1 MSKELL
7 NNEHY
12 NIIESLAGDDELK
25 LRFSGLR
32 QPIHTFYGGAQ
43 LFKRDTFE
51 KIRGISLGIFTEYC
65 EDSDRFREIFNLD
78 SHPLQKSTT
87 ERVYHKILKKLETE
101 AVEDYRIDFEDGF
114 GYRKEEEEDEY
125 AVSSA
130 VEAAELFKEGTLPA
144 LFGIRIK
151 PLSPG
156 LAQRAVKTL
165 ELFISTFVAK
175 SGGKL
180 PPVFI
185 VTLPKVSK
193 SEQLSILNDALHKLE
208 AKLHLPKHSIL
219 TEVMIE
225 TPEIIAEKYLAK
237 IVQVGGNRLLGGHL
251 GVYDL
256 KSAFGV
262 SGVFQ
267 QMQHPYCDY
276 ARTMMKII
284 LGRSGIRC
292 VDGVTNIMPVAPNKS
307 TPASP
312 LPNHLRQ
319 ENIKTVTNGW
329 RESYKDIRH
338 SLRMGFYQGWDV
350 HPGQIVS
357 RLAAVYSFFIEEY
370 QTSAKR
376 MQGFLVNS
384 AQATLYKGV
393 FDDAASGYGLLNF
406 FRYGFE
412 CGAFDENDLAGA
424 GLKKQNLYVKHFVE
438 ITQQNQNA

>member
-12 NIIESLAGDDELK
+12 NIIDSIHKEDELK
-25 LRFSGLR
+25 LRFTGLR
-32 QPIHTFYGGAQ
+32 QPIHTFYGGAH
-43 LFKRDTFE
+43 LFRRDTLE
-51 KIRGISLGIFTEYC
+51 KIKGIALGIFTEYC
-65 EDSDRFREIFNLD
+65 EDSDKFRAVFNTE
-78 SHPLQKSTT
+78 SHPLQKATT
-87 ERVYHKILKKLETE
+87 EKVYHKILKKLDTE
-101 AVEDYRIDFEDGF
+101 AIEDYRIDFEDGF
-114 GYRKEEEEDEY
+114 GYRDETEEDGF
-125 AVSSA
+125 AISSA
-130 VEAAELFKEGTLPA
+130 EETAELFKADKLPP
-144 LFGIRIK
+144 LIGIRIK

-156 LAQRAVKTL
+156 LALRAVRTLDLYLSTLVSKT
-165 ELFISTFVAK
+165 E
-175 SGGKL
+175 GKL

-193 SEQLSILNDALHKLE
+193 PEQLSILNDALHKLE
-208 AKLHLPKHSIL
+208 IKFHLPKNSIL

-237 IVQVGGNRLLGGHL
+237 IVQVGGTRLLGGHL

-262 SGVFQ
+262 SNVFQ

-276 ARTMMKII
+276 ARTLMKII

-292 VDGVTNIMPVAPNKS
+292 VDGVTNIMPVVPHKS
-307 TPASP
+307 TPSAP
-312 LPNHLRQ
+312 LPALLRE
-319 ENIKTVTNGW
+319 ENIRAITTGW
-329 RESYKDIRH
+329 LASYKDIRH

-350 HPGQIVS
+350 HPGQIIS

-370 QTSAKR
+370 QPSAKR
-376 MQGFLVNS
+376 MQLFLKNS

-406 FRYGFE
+406 FRYGYE
-412 CGAFDENDLAGA
+412 CGAFDDNDLAGA
-424 GLKKQNLYVKHFVE
+424 ELTKENLYVKHFAE
-438 ITQQNQNA
+438 ITHQTKKA